1 MKYTFRIIMMFIE
14 LSKSQKRIARELI
27 DSSLQKE
34 CTRFLEEIEQS
45 TSNQNKKSPY
55 EAYLELYKKV
65 DAFEKHIAKRYDDLR
80 GSNYF
85 IVIIGLFLDEVL
97 TMEDLNLFDEDM
109 RKKILNAA
117 KILNQ

>member
-1 MKYTFRIIMMFIE
+1 MFIE
-14 LSKSQKRIARELI
+14 LSKSQKKIARELI

-34 CTRFLEEIEQS
+34 CALFLEKIEQS
-45 TSNQNKKSPY
+45 ASNQNKKSPH
-55 EAYLELYKKV
+55 EDYLALYKKV
-65 DAFEKHIAKRYDDLR
+65 NAFDKHIAKRYDDLR

-85 IVIIGLFLDEVL
+85 IIIVGLFLDEVL

-109 RKKILNAA
+109 RGKILNAA